1 MRHIFF
7 ILLCTLLLTNC
18 GEKEHQDLFDYSAP
32 VDLSAILSAYDRY
45 QNNDSDNRDSTSTSM
60 IIGDLPED
68 GYYLF
73 GDTSFVLR
81 LPEYGKSQQPFL
93 ANAEDFYNSCA
104 LAWNIW
110 SNYEI
115 WFRGHTAN
123 ILLDD
128 DDVSQAIRGINVKII
143 KDPDVRNAAHNYKDS
158 LLQLMSSSHE
168 AWAEDNGSLDIMM
181 AFSEVIESKA
191 YKFYDDEDTFVN
203 SLDSVT
209 GIAESMAVDKFQ
221 HYLEANNDDR
231 LKVILGE
238 LSTCQTFDEQCSLWR
253 NWANCEESTIEN
265 EWIIAV
271 GKALMESGNYSPLLH
286 RIWITWRALCQET
299 CYGTSR
305 DSSIPNHY
313 YNEYRKKCYVTCLKR
328 IERHPHDVYAMNC
341 AATIGGRTNINRFGQ
356 NSFGNEAMIEA
367 AMMLP
372 KRFSFHDE
380 NDNEEKETT
389 E

>member
-1 MRHIFF
+1 MRNVIFL
-7 ILLCTLLLTNC
+7 LLCTIILANC
-18 GEKEHQDLFDYSAP
+18 GEKENQELFDYSAP
-32 VDLSAILSAYDRY
+32 VDLSAILSAYDQY
-45 QNNDSDNRDSTSTSM
+45 QNSEAENRDSTTTQM
-60 IIGDLPED
+60 IIGDLPDD

-81 LPEYGKSQQPFL
+81 LPEYEKSKQPFL
-93 ANAEDFYNSCA
+93 VNAEDFYNSCA

-115 WFRGHTAN
+115 WFRGHTSN
-123 ILLDD
+123 ILADD
-128 DDVSQAIRGINVKII
+128 DDVNQGIRDISVKII
-143 KDPDVRNAAHNYKDS
+143 MDSDVRNAAQVYKDS
-158 LLQLMSSSHE
+158 LIQLMSISRE
-168 AWAEDNGSLDIMM
+168 IWAEDNGSMDILM
-181 AFSEVIESKA
+181 AFSGVIESKA

-209 GIAESMAVDKFQ
+209 EIAESMAVDKFQ
-221 HYLEANNDDR
+221 HYINASDDER

-238 LSTCQTFDEQCSLWR
+238 LSTCQNFDEQCSLWR

-265 EWIIAV
+265 EWVIAV
-271 GKALMESGNYSPLLH
+271 GKTLMDSGNYSPLLH
-286 RIWITWRALCQET
+286 RIWITWRALCQGT

-305 DSSIPNHY
+305 DSTIPNHY

-356 NSFGNEAMIEA
+356 NSFGNEAMIEGA
-367 AMMLP
+367 IMMP
-372 KRFSFHDE
+372 KRYSFHDE
-380 NDNEEKETT
+380 NNYEEEEAT